1 MNLDSE
7 RPILEMRAIAKN
19 FPGVRAL
26 SNVDF
31 DLRHGEIH
39 ALLGENG
46 AGKSTLIKILGGV
59 YAPDGGEIHLESETV
74 AIDSPVTATRLGI
87 AIIHQDLNII
97 PGLTVADNIL
107 LGQHPVSRSG
117 FINENRMYARAQD
130 MLQELGLHLSP
141 QTRVGTLSTAARQLV
156 LIGQALSRA
165 PRVLVMDEPTSALGD
180 ADIEYLF
187 GVIKRLAEKGV
198 AVIYISHKL
207 DEIFE
212 LSTRVTVLR
221 DGKVIGTRMTNETT
235 REELIKMM
243 VGRELKEMYP
253 KRQVTIGETI
263 LEVRDLLPEAAP
275 APVSF
280 SLHKGEILG
289 MFGLLGSG
297 RTRLVSG
304 LFGAT
309 PASGQILV
317 DGREVKI
324 HQPLDARRAGLG
336 YLPTERKTEGLVLP
350 LSVQGNLMLA
360 NMPSHARLSWMQDQ
374 AMAKASDRWIEAL
387 RIVCT
392 GRNQTTRNLSGGNQ
406 QKVVLGRWLE
416 AQSKI
421 LILNSPTQGIDVGAK
436 VEIYNLMGQ
445 LCAEGKGVIFVS
457 SELPELLGIADR
469 ILVMCDGRFTGEFAR
484 AQATQEKLMHAAIG
498 EAVPD

>member
-1 MNLDSE
+1 
-7 RPILEMRAIAKN
+7 
-19 FPGVRAL
+19 
-26 SNVDF
+26 
-31 DLRHGEIH
+31 
-39 ALLGENG
+39 
-46 AGKSTLIKILGGV
+46 
-59 YAPDGGEIHLESETV
+59 
-74 AIDSPVTATRLGI
+74 
-87 AIIHQDLNII
+87 
-97 PGLTVADNIL
+97 
-107 LGQHPVSRSG
+107 
-117 FINENRMYARAQD
+117 
-130 MLQELGLHLSP
+130 
-141 QTRVGTLSTAARQLV
+141 
-156 LIGQALSRA
+156 
-165 PRVLVMDEPTSALGD
+165 
-180 ADIEYLF
+180 
-187 GVIKRLAEKGV
+187 
-198 AVIYISHKL
+198 
-207 DEIFE
+207 
-212 LSTRVTVLR
+212 
-221 DGKVIGTRMTNETT
+221 
-235 REELIKMM
+235 
-243 VGRELKEMYP
+243 
-253 KRQVTIGETI
+253 
-263 LEVRDLLPEAAP
+263 VRDLLPEAAP